1 MAAAVLL
8 GISAKHAIFA
18 LGHDAETPGRYV

>member
-8 GISAKHAIFA
+8 GILAKHAIFA
-18 LGHDAETPGRYV
+18 LGHDTETSGRYV